1 MKSRQRVQS
10 WIQGHESLIVNAS
23 LLRSAYNLA
32 VKRDVAAI
40 LNEAL
45 MLPLNEREALAK
57 SLVAS
62 LALHVGGDATDRRG
76 SSNVGHLYEQTR
88 DRALASYGM
97 ASISS
102 GRQRAVAMICIA
114 ARRASRIA

>member
-1 MKSRQRVQS
+1 VKSRQSIQS
-10 WIQGHESLIVNAS
+10 WIEGHGSLIVNAS

-32 VKRDVAAI
+32 VKRDIAEI

-62 LALHVGGDATDRRG
+62 LALYVGADATDRRF
-76 SSNVGHLYEQTR
+76 SSNVGHLYEQAR
-88 DRALASYGM
+88 DRARARLPRGM
-97 ASISS
+97 NFINA
-102 GRQRAVAMICIA
+102 
-114 ARRASRIA
+114 